1 MMIER
6 KQLDKMS
13 INGAIL
19 AAVKAFQYLSYFIT
33 SYLILFIFACIC
45 YSLRRLENE
54 INKNILNL
62 QKKKLDQLNESS
74 CKPYTITK
82 HLNGLY
88 NLSYGLD
95 VVAWMLKPRELWQL
109 VNTLCILNILEG
121 PKMTIW
127 KRERN
132 HFNYYVTNER
142 KQPTFMLKR

>member
-13 INGAIL
+13 TVEVLIL

-33 SYLILFIFACIC
+33 SYLILFI
-45 YSLRRLENE
+45 LRVYAIHFKNE
-54 INKNILNL
+54 KMEVLKMNNKEYIELTE
-62 QKKKLDQLNESS
+62 KKLDQINASS
-74 CKPYTITK
+74 RKPYTITK

-109 VNTLCILNILEG
+109 VNTLCILNILG
-121 PKMTIW
+121 G
-127 KRERN
+127 
-132 HFNYYVTNER
+132 
-142 KQPTFMLKR
+142 LKNDNMEA